1 MMPRGEQKSPWQSSR
16 ETDAKRE
23 SLPSEEQRASGKT
36 SFTRSLCTGAEGW
49 PVRRHKGMI
58 RAEAPAPL

>member
-23 SLPSEEQRASGKT
+23 SLPSEEQRAGGKT
-36 SFTRSLCTGAEGW
+36 SFTSSLCGDMEAE
-49 PVRRHKGMI
+49 
-58 RAEAPAPL
+58 L